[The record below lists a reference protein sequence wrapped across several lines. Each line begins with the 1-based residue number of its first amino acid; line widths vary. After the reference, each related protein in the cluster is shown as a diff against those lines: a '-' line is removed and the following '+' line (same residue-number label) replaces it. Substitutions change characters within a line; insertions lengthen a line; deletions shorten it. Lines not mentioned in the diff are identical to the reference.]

1 MSRQHCMA
9 QISPTLHKKNPSQA
23 KIEEKDKIVR
33 KRLCGIRLKNFLFT
47 LRENRQKTFV
57 TLSGFWPSVKGG
69 GGGGL
74 SESVKKGK
82 FMTKIFFSNNA
93 E

>member
-1 MSRQHCMA
+1 M
-9 QISPTLHKKNPSQA
+9 KKTYWYA
-23 KIEEKDKIVR
+23 
-33 KRLCGIRLKNFLFT
+33 CF

-69 GGGGL
+69 RGGGL

-93 E
+93 EWSFKNLWKMISADIKANENNKK